1 MVKFR
6 IIKKIYNFLIFYSGD
21 IIRAYGILL
30 CRVLGNIGINTT
42 NNKIKN
48 IEFLFLK
55 ASYGNNHWTPPKG
68 LVENNEEGLNT
79 AIRETFEE
87 TGLKKDKYKLLNF
100 EKTLKYLVNGKPKE
114 TTYYLAILLN
124 KDENII
130 LSDEHT
136 DYSWIKSGQSNEYF
150 LSPSLHDLM
159 INAEEYLINNSSL
172 IQ

>member
-1 MVKFR
+1 MN
-6 IIKKIYNFLIFYSGD
+6 NFLIFCSGN
-21 IIRAYGILL
+21 ITRAYGILL
-30 CRVLGNIGINTT
+30 CRVLGNTGINNT
-42 NNKIKN
+42 NNIMKN

-55 ASYGNNHWTPPKG
+55 ASYGTNHWTPPKG
-68 LVENNEEGLNT
+68 LVEENEEGLTT
-79 AIRETFEE
+79 AIRETVEE
-87 TGLKKDKYKLLNF
+87 TGLNKDKYKLLNF
-100 EKTLKYLVNGKPKE
+100 EQTLKYLVNGKPKE

-136 DYSWIKSGQSNEYF
+136 DYSWIKSEQSSEYS

-159 INAEEYLINNSSL
+159 ISAEEYLANNSNL